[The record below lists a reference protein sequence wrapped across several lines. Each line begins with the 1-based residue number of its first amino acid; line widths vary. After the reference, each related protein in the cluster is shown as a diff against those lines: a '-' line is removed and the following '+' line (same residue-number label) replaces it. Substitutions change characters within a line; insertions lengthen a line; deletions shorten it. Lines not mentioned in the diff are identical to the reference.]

1 MPGLVILQLM
11 LCKCEHQLRKSV
23 FNRRYILELM
33 FAISEPQKSVLTGEM
48 NEQVMFLITC
58 SFIPPVRPTSHYITN
73 VSHYISNVMR
83 CRRKT
88 LKKHAQ

>member
-1 MPGLVILQLM
+1 MLEQMPGLVILQLM

-48 NEQVMFLITC
+48 NEHIM
-58 SFIPPVRPTSHYITN
+58 
-73 VSHYISNVMR
+73 
-83 CRRKT
+83 KT
-88 LKKHAQ
+88 LVM